1 MASEFKESY
10 VIWGIVTVAVLT
22 LLYSVLLAGRFLS
35 WFGIALPL
43 LALYLFWRFVR
54 AVERIADEMER

>member
-1 MASEFKESY
+1 MSSEFKESY

-43 LALYLFWRFVR
+43 LGLYLFWRFVR